1 MKVDDINSKKNNWI
15 HVIVSKE
22 INFIEK
28 KIKVWKVLLV
38 FYIHR
43 SLDWVEIP
51 IFFLWRFLLII
62 EAIKI
67 LQKRRWNLSCL
78 CFFFLYIRRFTPTC
92 LQGNSVLKRKN
103 FYRMFLFNSIPFGY
117 SFLLNTVIPK
127 IPRIPR
133 SMQRMKISR
142 FLMRILRFSH
152 VALNEVLGILRVM

>member
-1 MKVDDINSKKNNWI
+1 MKSITCFLYSQKPRLGRDSYLFLVTFFINYWGHKNITKK
-15 HVIVSKE
+15 E
-22 INFIEK
+22 MEFI
-28 KIKVWKVLLV
+28 
-38 FYIHR
+38 
-43 SLDWVEIP
+43 
-51 IFFLWRFLLII
+51 
-62 EAIKI
+62 
-67 LQKRRWNLSCL
+67 LSM
-78 CFFFLYIRRFTPTC
+78 FFFLYIRRFTPTC